1 MVFTSPCP
9 TDNNTK
15 MVKLILDYTNK
26 NNNKQE
32 INAKNKWRKHQL
44 LYSTYHNNI
53 ELVKLLID
61 YVTENRVILEL
72 NGFIGK

>member
-15 MVKLILDYTNK
+15 M
-26 NNNKQE
+26 E

-61 YVTENRVILEL
+61 YVTENRENEWIYP
-72 NGFIGK
+72 GI